1 MYYAV
6 KKGHATGIFNN
17 WPEAQA
23 AISGYSGAEYKKF
36 NTKEEAEAYLINRD
50 LWVEKVAADN
60 KDGYLVAFTD
70 GSYDKEL
77 NRYSYGV
84 AIILPDGTEPDI
96 CGSGSNKEY
105 IDSDNIIGEI
115 FGVINAVDWA
125 ISNGYEKI
133 KIYHDY
139 EAVSY
144 THLDVYKRQFW
155 SSWLVFC
162 RCCSEAVCEPEWVS
176 LLACVRLTVASA
188 CCGWTM

>member
-1 MYYAV
+1 MRPNV
-6 KKGHATGIFNN
+6 LRCEKGHATGIFNN

-36 NTKEEAEAYLINRD
+36 NTKEESEAYLINRD

-84 AIILPDGTEPDI
+84 AIILPDGTEQDI
-96 CGSGSNKEY
+96 CGYGSNKEY

-125 ISNGYEKI
+125 ISNGYEKSRYI
-133 KIYHDY
+133 TTTRGFQ
-139 EAVSY
+139 S
-144 THLDVYKRQFW
+144 
-155 SSWLVFC
+155 
-162 RCCSEAVCEPEWVS
+162 
-176 LLACVRLTVASA
+176 
-188 CCGWTM
+188 G